1 MNEFDSAKRTPL
13 EDQLASALEKYS
25 AVEPRPGLE
34 ERILVNLRSQQ
45 AASAHGAWWRW
56 TGALAAALLVTALV
70 LWRVERQHPQPIAR
84 RPTDSPEQMPS
95 RTVANPRPAIEA
107 EPVAPVTV
115 RRTRKHTSAQPALA
129 AVEPKLDRFPSPQ
142 PLSEEELA
150 LVRYVQS
157 FPKEATLIA
166 QSQEEFAIE
175 TQKEMSDAGS
185 RDQPSG
191 SMQQER

>member
-1 MNEFDSAKRTPL
+1 MNEFDSAKRTPI
-13 EDQLASALEKYS
+13 EDQLTSALEKYS
-25 AVEPRPGLE
+25 AIEPRPGLE

-45 AASAHGAWWRW
+45 TASIRGAWWRW
-56 TGALAAALLVTALV
+56 TGALAAALFVTVLV
-70 LWRVERQHPQPIAR
+70 LWRVEKRHPQPIAR
-84 RPTDSPEQMPS
+84 RPTDLQEQMPS
-95 RTVANPRPAIEA
+95 RTAANPRPAIEA
-107 EPVAPVTV
+107 GPVAPVTV
-115 RRTRKHTSAQPALA
+115 RRTGKHTSAQSTLA
-129 AVEPKLDRFPSPQ
+129 AAEPKLDQFPSPQ
-142 PLSEEELA
+142 PLSAEELA